1 MKKLLFAVAAMF
13 VATACISENIDV
25 SVPETNLVPVELCI
39 EDNATRLDVDGN
51 VVTWEVGDKCS
62 VQFTGFST
70 TQFVTFE
77 ITSAS
82 QILDNGKR
90 AKFTGMVP
98 EGSYLRAVAFY
109 PGVAT
114 DSDNLAMNEHAQ
126 QNVFMGAVNDYA
138 DGLVVAQGKP
148 LTLTMTFEH
157 LLHKIDYK
165 LTGDVNHSNI
175 AVEMVVTSNG
185 NPVDLIQ
192 FGGYDM
198 YSGTWSSK
206 ATTQSHF
213 TAIEDHN
220 FASEPIASAMV
231 FPFTAS
237 NAELLFNVYI
247 DGKKEYAITKKP
259 SASTF
264 KMSAGKSS
272 TINLALTEDNRV
284 EIEAD
289 SGSSGPSVST
299 DFAADYYL
307 TSFMSTSAYDGNP
320 GYIISLEGGANV
332 TIYFTADIVT
342 DGVLTEGDYKYCTS
356 AMSLGYGDYANDSFS
371 FRKNNSFFPS
381 IGLTDSTSLKSA
393 SAKVSKDASGNYYI
407 DLTLTDANS
416 RTAKVQYI
424 GPLNVDDG
432 GIIPGESGGA
442 GGSSGPVDIELT
454 SLTAKGSTNGCYS
467 FAGVDANGNKIDL
480 LVNPADATAN
490 TLSRGLVEYTSSNYA
505 ANEGLFHA
513 KNIVLNGSSRSD
525 VLSGMMHVTS
535 ASGNNVNLSVNL
547 NFSDGTSQRYTFG
560 GAIVTTVVDDSLTL
574 TASKSTITANGS
586 DYVSFTVMQSGA
598 DVTSQCVFYVNGSA
612 ILDDVFSTKNAGS
625 YTVYA
630 KKGGV
635 ESNHITITAEAV
647 QPIVLSA
654 SKTTLVANNSD
665 SVTFTVKQ
673 GTTNVSSYAQI
684 WVNGVRNNGTTFTAS
699 SAGTY
704 SVYATYDGV
713 TSNTITLTATAPDS
727 SNLVILFADGVTR
740 TTGWYDVNKKAKG
753 DNGDINMCW
762 AAAASNMIQWWQDRY
777 VAAGKTLPSGATT
790 GVGTTSYTNYG
801 PYELELMNM
810 FLTEWNNDKGCQTV
824 EAIPWYFQGVNY
836 GESASEGSQ
845 AYPLTAGGYWKGVW
859 SDIYPKLYHD
869 YNYMFYWYTDLY
881 TGSFLAYTGWDEAC
895 SSSGPK
901 YGTNTHLAFS
911 NRVIEFLE
919 RGVTELTISINS
931 TGGLSH
937 ATTLWGC
944 EYDQT
949 TGLVT
954 RIWITDSD
962 DLESEPKQQLL
973 NEYAVS
979 TIDGN
984 YRVKLTGNTKYGTV
998 YANELQPLSGYGSK

>member
-13 VATACISENIDV
+13 VATACISEDIDV

-62 VQFTGFST
+62 VQFTGLST

-98 EGSYLRAVAFY
+98 EGSYVRAVAFY

-114 DSDNLAMNEHAQ
+114 GSDNLAMNEHAQ
-126 QNVFMGAVNDYA
+126 QNVFMAAVNDYA
-138 DGLVVAQGKP
+138 DGLVVAQGKA

-185 NPVDLIQ
+185 NPVNLIQ

-198 YSGTWSSK
+198 YSGSWSSK

-213 TAIEDHN
+213 AAIEDHN
-220 FASEPIASAMV
+220 FASELIASAMV

-272 TINLALTEDNRV
+272 TINLALTEENRV
-284 EIEAD
+284 EVEAD

-299 DFAADYYL
+299 DFDADYYITTFKSGVSGVSGSYGIGFRAYINTGSYIDVHIPATYAT
-307 TSFMSTSAYDGNP
+307 TSSIETGEYKWTSSSWF
-320 GYIISLEGGANV
+320 GY
-332 TIYFTADIVT
+332 
-342 DGVLTEGDYKYCTS
+342 
-356 AMSLGYGDYANDSFS
+356 
-371 FRKNNSFFPS
+371 NSFVDFTVRNGA
-381 IGLTDSTSLKSA
+381 GLASMGLKNSTSLKSG
-393 SAKVSKDASGNYYI
+393 SMKVSIVDGNYYI
-407 DLTLTDANS
+407 DLTLTDTNS
-416 RTAKVQYI
+416 KTAKVQYI

-454 SLTAKGSTNGCYS
+454 SLTAKGSTNGCYE
-467 FAGVDANGNKIDL
+467 FAGVDAEGNKIDL

-490 TLSRGLVEYTSSNYA
+490 TLSRGLVEYTSSSYA

-525 VLSGMMHVTS
+525 VISGMMHVTS

-586 DYVSFTVMQSGA
+586 DYVSFTVMQSGV

-630 KKGGV
+630 KNGGV

-727 SNLVILFADGVTR
+727 SNFVTVFAEGVTK
-740 TTGWYDVNKKAKG
+740 TSGWYDVNKKSTTSSPGA
-753 DNGDINMCW
+753 DAMMCW
-762 AAAASNMIQWWQDRY
+762 AAASSNIAQWFQDRY
-777 VAAGKTLPSGATT
+777 VAAGNTLPAGCPN
-790 GVGTTSYTNYG
+790 GTSSSYG
-801 PYELELMNM
+801 YELQIMDVFRDN
-810 FLTEWNNDKGCQTV
+810 
-824 EAIPWYFQGVNY
+824 
-836 GESASEGSQ
+836 
-845 AYPLTAGGYWKGVW
+845 
-859 SDIYPKLYHD
+859 
-869 YNYMFYWYTDLY
+869 
-881 TGSFLAYTGWDEAC
+881 WD
-895 SSSGPK
+895 
-901 YGTNTHLAFS
+901 N
-911 NRVIEFLE
+911 LE
-919 RGVTELTISINS
+919 RGGWPDSGIIWYFEGRDIYSSMGTTNRAYPRSGTGGYFSSQWSTIFAGMHQNSLGGYATEINNYGNWDSNVADPVKSFSQFVIDAFEHGMSGMAVAISSNFSGGHAVTIWGYEVDNATGYVTKLYIADSDDGSTPVLREYTVSLNS
-931 TGGLSH
+931 TGSAKIKLS
-937 ATTLWGC
+937 G
-944 EYDQT
+944 Y
-949 TGLVT
+949 
-954 RIWITDSD
+954 TDYYPMA
-962 DLESEPKQQLL
+962 LYP
-973 NEYAVS
+973 
-979 TIDGN
+979 I
-984 YRVKLTGNTKYGTV
+984 
-998 YANELQPLSGYGSK
+998 SGYGSK

>member
-13 VATACISENIDV
+13 VATACISEDIDV

-62 VQFTGFST
+62 VQFTGLST

-98 EGSYLRAVAFY
+98 EGSYVRAVAFY

-114 DSDNLAMNEHAQ
+114 GSDNLAMNEHAQ
-126 QNVFMGAVNDYA
+126 QNVFMAAVNDYA
-138 DGLVVAQGKP
+138 DGLVVAQGKA

-185 NPVDLIQ
+185 NPVNLIQ

-198 YSGTWSSK
+198 YSGSWSSK

-213 TAIEDHN
+213 AAIEDHN

-272 TINLALTEDNRV
+272 TINLALTEDNKV
-284 EIEAD
+284 KEESS
-289 SGSSGPSVST
+289 SGSSSPSVST
-299 DFAADYYL
+299 DFDADYYITTFKSGVSGVSGSYGIGFRAYINTGSYIDVHIPATYAT
-307 TSFMSTSAYDGNP
+307 TSSIETGEYKWTSSSWF
-320 GYIISLEGGANV
+320 GY
-332 TIYFTADIVT
+332 
-342 DGVLTEGDYKYCTS
+342 
-356 AMSLGYGDYANDSFS
+356 
-371 FRKNNSFFPS
+371 NSFVDFTVRNGA
-381 IGLTDSTSLKSA
+381 GLASMGLKNSTSLKSG
-393 SAKVSKDASGNYYI
+393 SMKVSIVDGNYYI
-407 DLTLTDANS
+407 DLTLTDTNS
-416 RTAKVQYI
+416 KTAKVQYI

-454 SLTAKGSTNGCYS
+454 SLTAKGSTNGCYE
-467 FAGVDANGNKIDL
+467 FAGVDAEGNKIDL

-490 TLSRGLVEYTSSNYA
+490 TLSRGLVEYTSSSYA

-525 VLSGMMHVTS
+525 VISGMMHVTS

-586 DYVSFTVMQSGA
+586 DYVSFTVMQSGV

-727 SNLVILFADGVTR
+727 SNFVTVFAEGVTK
-740 TTGWYDVNKKAKG
+740 TSGWYDVNKKSTTSSPGA
-753 DNGDINMCW
+753 DAMMCW
-762 AAAASNMIQWWQDRY
+762 AAASSNIAQWFQDRY
-777 VAAGKTLPSGATT
+777 VAAGNTLPAGCPN
-790 GVGTTSYTNYG
+790 GTSSSYG
-801 PYELELMNM
+801 YELQIMDVFRDN
-810 FLTEWNNDKGCQTV
+810 
-824 EAIPWYFQGVNY
+824 
-836 GESASEGSQ
+836 
-845 AYPLTAGGYWKGVW
+845 
-859 SDIYPKLYHD
+859 
-869 YNYMFYWYTDLY
+869 
-881 TGSFLAYTGWDEAC
+881 WD
-895 SSSGPK
+895 
-901 YGTNTHLAFS
+901 N
-911 NRVIEFLE
+911 LE
-919 RGVTELTISINS
+919 RGGWPDSGIIWYFEGRDIYSSMGTTNRAYPRSGTGGYFSSQWSTIFAGMHQNSLGGYATEINNYGNWDSNVADPVKSFSQFVIDAFEHGMSGMAVAISSNFSGGHAVTIWGYEVDNATGYVTKLYIADSDDGSTPVLREYTVSLNS
-931 TGGLSH
+931 TGSAKIKLS
-937 ATTLWGC
+937 G
-944 EYDQT
+944 Y
-949 TGLVT
+949 
-954 RIWITDSD
+954 TDYYPMA
-962 DLESEPKQQLL
+962 LYP
-973 NEYAVS
+973 
-979 TIDGN
+979 I
-984 YRVKLTGNTKYGTV
+984 
-998 YANELQPLSGYGSK
+998 SGYGSK

>member
-13 VATACISENIDV
+13 VATACISEDIDV

-98 EGSYLRAVAFY
+98 EGSYVRAVAFY
-109 PGVAT
+109 PGVAMG
-114 DSDNLAMNEHAQ
+114 SDNLAMNEHAQ

-185 NPVDLIQ
+185 NPVNLIQ

-198 YSGTWSSK
+198 YSGSWSSK

-213 TAIEDHN
+213 AAIEDHN

-259 SASTF
+259 AASTF

-272 TINLALTEDNRV
+272 TINLALTEDNKV
-284 EIEAD
+284 KEESS
-289 SGSSGPSVST
+289 SGSSSPTIDS
-299 DFAADYYL
+299 DFNPDYYITTL
-307 TSFMSTSAYDGNP
+307 KYDSSYTGSYPLAFKATCEDGYGFLLHVPSANATATS
-320 GYIISLEGGANV
+320 INV
-332 TIYFTADIVT
+332 
-342 DGVLTEGDYKYCTS
+342 GDYTNRGSMWFGGTYFYVRQAT
-356 AMSLGYGDYANDSFS
+356 
-371 FRKNNSFFPS
+371 FPG
-381 IGLTDSTSLKSA
+381 IGTNIAISQGSM
-393 SAKVSKDASGNYYI
+393 KVRIVEGLYVI
-407 DLTLTDANS
+407 DVTMVRNGTTVKA
-416 RTAKVQYI
+416 QFI
-424 GPLNVDDG
+424 GELNVENG
-432 GIIPGESGGA
+432 GYVPGESGST

-454 SLTAKGSTNGCYS
+454 SLTAKGMTGGCYE
-467 FAGVDANGNKIDL
+467 FASVDAEGNKIDL

-490 TLSRGLVEYTSSNYA
+490 TLSRGLVEYTSSSYA

-635 ESNHITITAEAV
+635 ESNQITITAEAV

-727 SNLVILFADGVTR
+727 SNLVTVFAEGVTK
-740 TTGWYDVNKKAKG
+740 TSGWYDVNKKSTTSNPGA
-753 DNGDINMCW
+753 DAMMCW
-762 AAAASNMIQWWQDRY
+762 AAASSNIAQWFQDRY
-777 VAAGKTLPSGATT
+777 VAAGNTLPAGCPNGTSSSYGYELQIMDVFRDNWDNLARGGWPDSGIVWYFE
-790 GVGTTSYTNYG
+790 GRDIYSSMGTTSRAYPRSGTGGYFSSRWSTIFAGMHQNSLGGYATEINNYG
-801 PYELELMNM
+801 NWSSSVADPVKSFSQFVIDAFEHGMSGMSVAMSVNFGGAHAVTIWGYEVDNA
-810 FLTEWNNDKGCQTV
+810 T
-824 EAIPWYFQGVNY
+824 
-836 GESASEGSQ
+836 
-845 AYPLTAGGYWKGVW
+845 GYVT
-859 SDIYPKLYHD
+859 KLYIAD
-869 YNYMFYWYTDLY
+869 SDDGSTPVLQTYNVSL
-881 TGSFLAYTGWDEAC
+881 
-895 SSSGPK
+895 
-901 YGTNTHLAFS
+901 
-911 NRVIEFLE
+911 
-919 RGVTELTISINS
+919 NS
-931 TGGLSH
+931 TGTAKIKLS
-937 ATTLWGC
+937 G
-944 EYDQT
+944 Y
-949 TGLVT
+949 
-954 RIWITDSD
+954 TDYYPMA
-962 DLESEPKQQLL
+962 LYP
-973 NEYAVS
+973 
-979 TIDGN
+979 I
-984 YRVKLTGNTKYGTV
+984 
-998 YANELQPLSGYGSK
+998 SGYGSK

>member
-13 VATACISENIDV
+13 VATACISEDIDV

-62 VQFTGFST
+62 VQFTGLST

-98 EGSYLRAVAFY
+98 EGSYVRAVAFY

-114 DSDNLAMNEHAQ
+114 GSDNLAMNEHAQ
-126 QNVFMGAVNDYA
+126 QNVFMAAANDYA

-185 NPVDLIQ
+185 NPVNLIQ

-198 YSGTWSSK
+198 YSGSWSSK

-272 TINLALTEDNRV
+272 TINLALTEENRV
-284 EIEAD
+284 EAEAD

-299 DFAADYYL
+299 DFDADYYL
-307 TSFMSTSAYDGNP
+307 TSFMSTSAYYGNP
-320 GYIISLEGGANV
+320 GYTISLEGGANV

-342 DGVLTEGDYKYCTS
+342 DGVLNEGNYKYCTS

-371 FRKNNSFFPS
+371 FRQNNSFFSS
-381 IGLTDSTSLKSA
+381 IGLKNSTSLKSA

-416 RTAKVQYI
+416 KTAKVQYI

-432 GIIPGESGGA
+432 GIIPGGSGST

-454 SLTAKGSTNGCYS
+454 SLTAKGSTNGCYE
-467 FAGVDANGNKIDL
+467 FAGVDAEGNKIDL

-490 TLSRGLVEYTSSNYA
+490 TLSRGLVEYTSSSYA

-513 KNIVLNGSSRSD
+513 TNIVLNGSSRSD
-525 VLSGMMHVTS
+525 VISGMMHVTS

-547 NFSDGTSQRYTFG
+547 NFSDDTSQRYTFG

-586 DYVSFTVMQSGA
+586 DYVSFTVMQSGV

-727 SNLVILFADGVTR
+727 SNLVTVFAEGVTK
-740 TTGWYDVNKKAKG
+740 TSGWYDVNKKSTTSSPGA
-753 DNGDINMCW
+753 DAMMCW
-762 AAAASNMIQWWQDRY
+762 AAASSNIAQWFQDRY
-777 VAAGKTLPSGATT
+777 VAAGNTLPAGCPN
-790 GVGTTSYTNYG
+790 GTSSSYG
-801 PYELELMNM
+801 YELQIMDVFRDN
-810 FLTEWNNDKGCQTV
+810 
-824 EAIPWYFQGVNY
+824 
-836 GESASEGSQ
+836 
-845 AYPLTAGGYWKGVW
+845 
-859 SDIYPKLYHD
+859 
-869 YNYMFYWYTDLY
+869 
-881 TGSFLAYTGWDEAC
+881 WD
-895 SSSGPK
+895 
-901 YGTNTHLAFS
+901 N
-911 NRVIEFLE
+911 LE
-919 RGVTELTISINS
+919 RGGWPDSGIIWYFEGRDIYSSMGTTNRAYPRSG
-931 TGGLSH
+931 TGGYFSSQWSTIFAGMHQNSLGGYATEINNYGNWDGNVADPVKSFSQFVIDAFEHGMSGMAVAISSNFSGGH
-937 ATTLWGC
+937 AVTIWGY
-944 EYDQT
+944 EVDNA
-949 TGLVT
+949 TGYVT
-954 RIWITDSD
+954 KLYIADSD
-962 DLESEPKQQLL
+962 DGSTPVLQTYNVSL
-973 NEYAVS
+973 NSSGTAK
-979 TIDGN
+979 I
-984 YRVKLTGNTKYGTV
+984 KLSGYTDY
-998 YANELQPLSGYGSK
+998 YPMSLYPISGYGSK

>member
-13 VATACISENIDV
+13 VATACISEDIDV

-98 EGSYLRAVAFY
+98 EGSYVRAVAFY

-114 DSDNLAMNEHAQ
+114 GSDNLAMNEHAQ

-198 YSGTWSSK
+198 NSGSWSPK

-213 TAIEDHN
+213 AAIEDHN

-259 SASTF
+259 TASTF

-272 TINLALTEDNRV
+272 TINLVLTEDNKV
-284 EIEAD
+284 KEESS
-289 SGSSGPSVST
+289 SGSSSPTIDS
-299 DFAADYYL
+299 DFNPDYYITTL
-307 TSFMSTSAYDGNP
+307 KYDSSYTGSYPLAFKATCEDGYGFLLHVPSANATTTS
-320 GYIISLEGGANV
+320 INV
-332 TIYFTADIVT
+332 
-342 DGVLTEGDYKYCTS
+342 GDYTNRGSMWFGGTYFYVRQAT
-356 AMSLGYGDYANDSFS
+356 
-371 FRKNNSFFPS
+371 FPG
-381 IGLTDSTSLKSA
+381 IGTNIAISQGSM
-393 SAKVSKDASGNYYI
+393 KVRIVEGLYVI
-407 DLTLTDANS
+407 DVTMVRNGTTVKA
-416 RTAKVQYI
+416 QFI
-424 GPLNVDDG
+424 GELNVENG
-432 GIIPGESGGA
+432 GIIPGESGST

-454 SLTAKGSTNGCYS
+454 SLTAKGSTNGCYE
-467 FAGVDANGNKIDL
+467 FAGVDAEGNKIDL

-490 TLSRGLVEYTSSNYA
+490 TLSRGLVEYTSSSYA

-586 DYVSFTVMQSGA
+586 DYVSFTVMQSGV

-727 SNLVILFADGVTR
+727 SNLVTVFAEGVTK
-740 TTGWYDVNKKAKG
+740 TSGWYDVNKKSTTSNPGA
-753 DNGDINMCW
+753 DAMMCW
-762 AAAASNMIQWWQDRY
+762 AAASSNIAQWFQDRY
-777 VAAGKTLPSGATT
+777 VAAGNTLPAGCPNGTSSSYGYELQIMDVFRDNWDNLARGGWPDSGIIWYFE
-790 GVGTTSYTNYG
+790 GRDIYSSMGTTSRAYPRSGTGGYFSSRWSTIFAGMHQNSLGGYATEINNYG
-801 PYELELMNM
+801 NWSSSVADPVKSFSQFVIDAFEHGISGMSVAMSVNFGGAHAVTIWGYELN
-810 FLTEWNNDKGCQTV
+810 
-824 EAIPWYFQGVNY
+824 
-836 GESASEGSQ
+836 Q
-845 AYPLTAGGYWKGVW
+845 ATGY
-859 SDIYPKLYHD
+859 ITKLYI
-869 YNYMFYWYTDLY
+869 
-881 TGSFLAYTGWDEAC
+881 A
-895 SSSGPK
+895 
-901 YGTNTHLAFS
+901 
-911 NRVIEFLE
+911 
-919 RGVTELTISINS
+919 
-931 TGGLSH
+931 
-937 ATTLWGC
+937 
-944 EYDQT
+944 
-949 TGLVT
+949 
-954 RIWITDSD
+954 DSD
-962 DLESEPKQQLL
+962 DGSTPVLQTYTVSL
-973 NEYAVS
+973 NSGTGSAK
-979 TIDGN
+979 I
-984 YRVKLTGNTKYGTV
+984 KLSGYTDY
-998 YANELQPLSGYGSK
+998 YPMALYPISGYGSK

>member
-13 VATACISENIDV
+13 VATACISEDIDV

-98 EGSYLRAVAFY
+98 EGSYVRAVAFY

-114 DSDNLAMNEHAQ
+114 GSDNLAMNEHAQ

-198 YSGTWSSK
+198 YSGSWSSK

-213 TAIEDHN
+213 AAIEDHN

-272 TINLALTEDNRV
+272 TINLALTEDNKV
-284 EIEAD
+284 KEESS
-289 SGSSGPSVST
+289 SGSSVPTIDS
-299 DFAADYYL
+299 DFNPDYYITTL
-307 TSFMSTSAYDGNP
+307 KYDSSYTGSYPLAFKATCEDGYGFLLHVPSANATTTS
-320 GYIISLEGGANV
+320 INV
-332 TIYFTADIVT
+332 
-342 DGVLTEGDYKYCTS
+342 GDYTNRGSMWFGGTYFYVRQATFPGIGTNIAISQGSMKVRIVEGLYVIDVT
-356 AMSLGYGDYANDSFS
+356 MI
-371 FRKNNSFFPS
+371 RNSTTVKAQF
-381 IGLTDSTSLKSA
+381 IGE
-393 SAKVSKDASGNYYI
+393 
-407 DLTLTDANS
+407 
-416 RTAKVQYI
+416 
-424 GPLNVDDG
+424 LNVENG
-432 GIIPGESGGA
+432 GYVPGGSGGS
-442 GGSSGPVDIELT
+442 GSGSGSSDIELT

-467 FAGVDANGNKIDL
+467 FAGVDANGNKIEL

-490 TLSRGLVEYTSSNYA
+490 TLSRGLVEYTSSSYA

-586 DYVSFTVMQSGA
+586 DYVSFTVMQSGV

-727 SNLVILFADGVTR
+727 SNLVTVFAEGVTK
-740 TTGWYDVNKKAKG
+740 TSGWYDVNKKSTTSNPGA
-753 DNGDINMCW
+753 DAMMCW
-762 AAAASNMIQWWQDRY
+762 AAASSNIAQWFQDRY
-777 VAAGKTLPSGATT
+777 VAAGNTLPAGCPNGTSSSYGYELQIMDVFRDNWDNLAR
-790 GVGTTSYTNYG
+790 GGWPDGGIVWYFEGRDIYSSMGTTSRAYPRSGTGGYFSSRWSTIFAGMHQNSLGGYATEINNYG
-801 PYELELMNM
+801 NWSSSVADPVKSFSQFVIDAFEHGISGMSVAMSVNFGGAHAVTIWGYELN
-810 FLTEWNNDKGCQTV
+810 
-824 EAIPWYFQGVNY
+824 
-836 GESASEGSQ
+836 Q
-845 AYPLTAGGYWKGVW
+845 ATGY
-859 SDIYPKLYHD
+859 ITKLYI
-869 YNYMFYWYTDLY
+869 
-881 TGSFLAYTGWDEAC
+881 A
-895 SSSGPK
+895 
-901 YGTNTHLAFS
+901 
-911 NRVIEFLE
+911 
-919 RGVTELTISINS
+919 
-931 TGGLSH
+931 
-937 ATTLWGC
+937 
-944 EYDQT
+944 
-949 TGLVT
+949 
-954 RIWITDSD
+954 DSD
-962 DLESEPKQQLL
+962 DGSTPVLREYTVSL
-973 NEYAVS
+973 NSGTGSAK
-979 TIDGN
+979 I
-984 YRVKLTGNTKYGTV
+984 KLSGYTDY
-998 YANELQPLSGYGSK
+998 YPMALYPISGYGSK

>member
-13 VATACISENIDV
+13 VATACISEDIDV

-62 VQFTGFST
+62 VQFTGLST

-98 EGSYLRAVAFY
+98 EGSYVRAVAFY

-114 DSDNLAMNEHAQ
+114 GSDNLAMNEHAQ
-126 QNVFMGAVNDYA
+126 QNVFMAAVNDYA
-138 DGLVVAQGKP
+138 DGLVVAQGKA

-185 NPVDLIQ
+185 NPVNLIQ

-198 YSGTWSSK
+198 YSGSWSSK

-213 TAIEDHN
+213 AAIEDHN
-220 FASEPIASAMV
+220 FASELIASAMV

-272 TINLALTEDNRV
+272 TINLALTEENRV
-284 EIEAD
+284 EVEAD

-299 DFAADYYL
+299 DFDADYYITTFKSGVSGVSGSYGIGFRAYINTGSYIDVHIPATYAT
-307 TSFMSTSAYDGNP
+307 TSSIETGEYKWTSSSWF
-320 GYIISLEGGANV
+320 GY
-332 TIYFTADIVT
+332 
-342 DGVLTEGDYKYCTS
+342 
-356 AMSLGYGDYANDSFS
+356 
-371 FRKNNSFFPS
+371 NSFVDFTVRNGA
-381 IGLTDSTSLKSA
+381 GLASMGLKNSTSLKSG
-393 SAKVSKDASGNYYI
+393 SMKVSIVDGNYYI
-407 DLTLTDANS
+407 DLTLTDTNS
-416 RTAKVQYI
+416 KTAKVQYI

-454 SLTAKGSTNGCYS
+454 SLTAKGSTNGCYE
-467 FAGVDANGNKIDL
+467 FAGVDAEGNKIDL

-490 TLSRGLVEYTSSNYA
+490 TLSRGLVEYTSSSYA

-525 VLSGMMHVTS
+525 VISGMMHVTS

-586 DYVSFTVMQSGA
+586 DYVSFTVMQSGV

-727 SNLVILFADGVTR
+727 SNFVTVFAEGVTK
-740 TTGWYDVNKKAKG
+740 TSGWYDVNKKSTTSSPGA
-753 DNGDINMCW
+753 DAMMCW
-762 AAAASNMIQWWQDRY
+762 AAASSNIAQWFQDRY
-777 VAAGKTLPSGATT
+777 VAAGNTLPAGCPN
-790 GVGTTSYTNYG
+790 GTSSSYG
-801 PYELELMNM
+801 YELQIMDVFRDN
-810 FLTEWNNDKGCQTV
+810 
-824 EAIPWYFQGVNY
+824 
-836 GESASEGSQ
+836 
-845 AYPLTAGGYWKGVW
+845 
-859 SDIYPKLYHD
+859 
-869 YNYMFYWYTDLY
+869 
-881 TGSFLAYTGWDEAC
+881 WD
-895 SSSGPK
+895 
-901 YGTNTHLAFS
+901 N
-911 NRVIEFLE
+911 LE
-919 RGVTELTISINS
+919 RGGWPDSGIIWYFEGRDIYSSMGTTNRAYPRSGTGGYFSSQWSTIFAGMHQNSLGGYATEINNYGNWDSNVADPVKSFSQFVIDAFEHGMSGMAVAISSNFSGGHAVTIWGYEVDNATGYVTKLYIADSDDGSTPVLREYTVSLNS
-931 TGGLSH
+931 TGSAKIKLS
-937 ATTLWGC
+937 G
-944 EYDQT
+944 Y
-949 TGLVT
+949 
-954 RIWITDSD
+954 TDYYPMA
-962 DLESEPKQQLL
+962 LYP
-973 NEYAVS
+973 
-979 TIDGN
+979 I
-984 YRVKLTGNTKYGTV
+984 
-998 YANELQPLSGYGSK
+998 SGYGSK

>member
-13 VATACISENIDV
+13 VATACISEDIDV

-98 EGSYLRAVAFY
+98 EGSYVRAVAFY

-114 DSDNLAMNEHAQ
+114 GSDNLAMNEHAQ

-185 NPVDLIQ
+185 NPVNLIQ

-198 YSGTWSSK
+198 YSGSWSSK

-259 SASTF
+259 TASTF

-272 TINLALTEDNRV
+272 TISLDLTEDNKV
-284 EIEAD
+284 KEESS
-289 SGSSGPSVST
+289 SGSSSPTIDS
-299 DFAADYYL
+299 DFNPDYYITTL
-307 TSFMSTSAYDGNP
+307 KYDSSYTGSYPLAFKATCEDGYGFLLHVPSANATTTS
-320 GYIISLEGGANV
+320 INV
-332 TIYFTADIVT
+332 
-342 DGVLTEGDYKYCTS
+342 GDYTNRGSMWFGGTYFYVRQAT
-356 AMSLGYGDYANDSFS
+356 
-371 FRKNNSFFPS
+371 FPG
-381 IGLTDSTSLKSA
+381 IGTNIAISQGSM
-393 SAKVSKDASGNYYI
+393 KVRIVEGLYVI
-407 DLTLTDANS
+407 DVTMVRNGTTVKA
-416 RTAKVQYI
+416 QFI
-424 GPLNVDDG
+424 GELNVENG

-442 GGSSGPVDIELT
+442 GGSSGSSDIELN
-454 SLTAKGSTNGCYS
+454 SLTAQGVAANGCYS

-490 TLSRGLVEYTSSNYA
+490 TLSRGLVEYTSSSYA

-535 ASGNNVNLSVNL
+535 ASGNNVNLSINL

-727 SNLVILFADGVTR
+727 SNLVTVFAEGVTK
-740 TTGWYDVNKKAKG
+740 TSGWYDVNKKSTTSNPGA
-753 DNGDINMCW
+753 DAMMCW
-762 AAAASNMIQWWQDRY
+762 AAASSNIAQWFQDRY
-777 VAAGKTLPSGATT
+777 VAAGNTLPAGCPNGTSSSYGYELQIMDVFRDNWDNLARGGWPDSGIVWYFE
-790 GVGTTSYTNYG
+790 GRDIYSSMGTTSRAYPRSGTGGYFSSRWSTIFAGMHQNSLGGYATEINNYG
-801 PYELELMNM
+801 NWSSSVADPVKSFSQFVIDAFEHGISGMSVAMSVNFGGAHAVTIWGYELN
-810 FLTEWNNDKGCQTV
+810 
-824 EAIPWYFQGVNY
+824 
-836 GESASEGSQ
+836 Q
-845 AYPLTAGGYWKGVW
+845 ATGY
-859 SDIYPKLYHD
+859 ITKLYI
-869 YNYMFYWYTDLY
+869 
-881 TGSFLAYTGWDEAC
+881 A
-895 SSSGPK
+895 
-901 YGTNTHLAFS
+901 
-911 NRVIEFLE
+911 
-919 RGVTELTISINS
+919 
-931 TGGLSH
+931 
-937 ATTLWGC
+937 
-944 EYDQT
+944 
-949 TGLVT
+949 
-954 RIWITDSD
+954 DSD
-962 DLESEPKQQLL
+962 DGSTPVLREYTVSL
-973 NEYAVS
+973 NSGTGSAK
-979 TIDGN
+979 I
-984 YRVKLTGNTKYGTV
+984 KLSGYTDY
-998 YANELQPLSGYGSK
+998 YPMALYPISGYGSK

>member
-1 MKKLLFAVAAMF
+1 MF
-13 VATACISENIDV
+13 VATACISEDIDV

-62 VQFTGFST
+62 VQFRGFST

-98 EGSYLRAVAFY
+98 EGSYVRAVAFY

-114 DSDNLAMNEHAQ
+114 GSDNLAMNEHAQ
-126 QNVFMGAVNDYA
+126 QNVFMGAVIDYA

-192 FGGYDM
+192 FGGYNM
-198 YSGTWSSK
+198 YSGSWSPK

-213 TAIEDHN
+213 AAIEDHN

-259 SASTF
+259 AASTF

-272 TINLALTEDNRV
+272 TINLALTEDNKV
-284 EIEAD
+284 KEESS
-289 SGSSGPSVST
+289 SGSSVPTIDS
-299 DFAADYYL
+299 DFNPDYYITTL
-307 TSFMSTSAYDGNP
+307 KYDSSYTGSYPLAFKATCEDGYGFLLHVPSANATTTS
-320 GYIISLEGGANV
+320 INV
-332 TIYFTADIVT
+332 
-342 DGVLTEGDYKYCTS
+342 GDYTNRGSMWFGGTYFYVRQATFPGIGTNIAISQGSMKVRIVEGLYVIDVT
-356 AMSLGYGDYANDSFS
+356 MV
-371 FRKNNSFFPS
+371 RNSTTVKAQF
-381 IGLTDSTSLKSA
+381 IGE
-393 SAKVSKDASGNYYI
+393 
-407 DLTLTDANS
+407 
-416 RTAKVQYI
+416 
-424 GPLNVDDG
+424 LNVENG
-432 GIIPGESGGA
+432 GYVPGGSGGS
-442 GGSSGPVDIELT
+442 GSGSGSSDIELT

-467 FAGVDANGNKIDL
+467 FAGVDAEGNKIDL

-490 TLSRGLVEYTSSNYA
+490 TLSRGLVEYTSSSYA

-535 ASGNNVNLSVNL
+535 ASGNNVNLSINL

-727 SNLVILFADGVTR
+727 SNLVTVFAEGVTK
-740 TTGWYDVNKKAKG
+740 TSGWYDVNKKSTTSNPGA
-753 DNGDINMCW
+753 DAMMCW
-762 AAAASNMIQWWQDRY
+762 AAASSNIAQWFQDRY
-777 VAAGKTLPSGATT
+777 VAADNTLPAGCPN
-790 GVGTTSYTNYG
+790 GTSSSYG
-801 PYELELMNM
+801 YELQIMDVFRDNWDNLARGG
-810 FLTEWNNDKGCQTV
+810 WPHSGIV
-824 EAIPWYFQGVNY
+824 WYF
-836 GESASEGSQ
+836 EGRDINETMDNNNR
-845 AYPLTAGGYWKGVW
+845 AYPLSGTGGYFSSRW
-859 SDIYPKLYHD
+859 STIFAGMHQNSSGGYATEINNYGNWSGDVADPVKSFSQFVIDAFEHGMSGMAVAMSVNFGGAHAVTIWGYELNQATGYITKLYI
-869 YNYMFYWYTDLY
+869 
-881 TGSFLAYTGWDEAC
+881 A
-895 SSSGPK
+895 
-901 YGTNTHLAFS
+901 
-911 NRVIEFLE
+911 
-919 RGVTELTISINS
+919 
-931 TGGLSH
+931 
-937 ATTLWGC
+937 
-944 EYDQT
+944 
-949 TGLVT
+949 
-954 RIWITDSD
+954 DSD
-962 DLESEPKQQLL
+962 DGSTPVLREYTVSL
-973 NEYAVS
+973 NSGTGSAK
-979 TIDGN
+979 I
-984 YRVKLTGNTKYGTV
+984 KLSGYTDY
-998 YANELQPLSGYGSK
+998 YPMALYPISGYGSK

>member
-13 VATACISENIDV
+13 VATACISEDIDV

-62 VQFTGFST
+62 VQFTGLST

-98 EGSYLRAVAFY
+98 EGSYVRAVAFY

-114 DSDNLAMNEHAQ
+114 GSDNLAMNEHAQ
-126 QNVFMGAVNDYA
+126 QNVFMAAVNDYA
-138 DGLVVAQGKP
+138 DGLVVAQGKA

-185 NPVDLIQ
+185 NPVNLIQ

-198 YSGTWSSK
+198 YSGSWSSK

-213 TAIEDHN
+213 AAIEDHN
-220 FASEPIASAMV
+220 FASELIASAMV

-259 SASTF
+259 AASTF

-272 TINLALTEDNRV
+272 TINLALTEDNKV
-284 EIEAD
+284 KEESS
-289 SGSSGPSVST
+289 SGSSSPSVST
-299 DFAADYYL
+299 DFDADYYITTFKSGVSGVSGSYGIGFRAYINTGSYIDVHIPATYAT
-307 TSFMSTSAYDGNP
+307 TSSIETGEYKWTSSSWF
-320 GYIISLEGGANV
+320 GY
-332 TIYFTADIVT
+332 
-342 DGVLTEGDYKYCTS
+342 
-356 AMSLGYGDYANDSFS
+356 
-371 FRKNNSFFPS
+371 NSFVDFTVRNGA
-381 IGLTDSTSLKSA
+381 GLASMGLKNSTSLKSG
-393 SAKVSKDASGNYYI
+393 SMKVSIVDGNYYI
-407 DLTLTDANS
+407 DLTLTDTNS
-416 RTAKVQYI
+416 KTAKVQYI

-454 SLTAKGSTNGCYS
+454 SLTAKGSTNGCYE
-467 FAGVDANGNKIDL
+467 FAGVDAEGNKIDL

-490 TLSRGLVEYTSSNYA
+490 TLSRGLVEYTSSSYA

-525 VLSGMMHVTS
+525 VISGMMHVTS

-586 DYVSFTVMQSGA
+586 DYVSFTVMQSGV

-727 SNLVILFADGVTR
+727 SNFVTVFAEGVTK
-740 TTGWYDVNKKAKG
+740 TSGWYDVNKKSTTSSPGA
-753 DNGDINMCW
+753 DAMMCW
-762 AAAASNMIQWWQDRY
+762 AAASSNIAQWFQDRY
-777 VAAGKTLPSGATT
+777 VAAGNTLPAGCPN
-790 GVGTTSYTNYG
+790 GTSSSYG
-801 PYELELMNM
+801 YELQIMDVFRDN
-810 FLTEWNNDKGCQTV
+810 
-824 EAIPWYFQGVNY
+824 
-836 GESASEGSQ
+836 
-845 AYPLTAGGYWKGVW
+845 
-859 SDIYPKLYHD
+859 
-869 YNYMFYWYTDLY
+869 
-881 TGSFLAYTGWDEAC
+881 WD
-895 SSSGPK
+895 
-901 YGTNTHLAFS
+901 N
-911 NRVIEFLE
+911 LE
-919 RGVTELTISINS
+919 RGGWPDSGIIWYFEGRDIYSSMGTTNRAYPRSGTGGYFSSQWSTIFAGMHQNSLGGYATEINNYGNWDSNVADPVKSFSQFVIDAFEHGMSGMAVAISSNFSGGHAVTIWGYEVDNATGYVTKLYIADSDDGSTPVLREYTVSLNS
-931 TGGLSH
+931 TGSAKIKLS
-937 ATTLWGC
+937 G
-944 EYDQT
+944 Y
-949 TGLVT
+949 
-954 RIWITDSD
+954 TDYYPMA
-962 DLESEPKQQLL
+962 LYP
-973 NEYAVS
+973 
-979 TIDGN
+979 I
-984 YRVKLTGNTKYGTV
+984 
-998 YANELQPLSGYGSK
+998 SGYGSK

>member
-13 VATACISENIDV
+13 VATACISEDIDV

-82 QILDNGKR
+82 QILDNGKL

-98 EGSYLRAVAFY
+98 EGSYVRAVAFY

-114 DSDNLAMNEHAQ
+114 GSDNLAMNEHAQ

-198 YSGTWSSK
+198 YSGSWSSK

-213 TAIEDHN
+213 AAIEDHN

-272 TINLALTEDNRV
+272 TINLALTEDNKV
-284 EIEAD
+284 KEESS
-289 SGSSGPSVST
+289 SGSSSPTIDS
-299 DFAADYYL
+299 DFNPDYYITTL
-307 TSFMSTSAYDGNP
+307 KYDSSYTGSYPLAFKATCEDGYGFLLHVPSANATTTS
-320 GYIISLEGGANV
+320 INV
-332 TIYFTADIVT
+332 
-342 DGVLTEGDYKYCTS
+342 GDYTNRGSMWFGGTYFYVRQAT
-356 AMSLGYGDYANDSFS
+356 
-371 FRKNNSFFPS
+371 FPG
-381 IGLTDSTSLKSA
+381 IGTNIAISQGSM
-393 SAKVSKDASGNYYI
+393 KVRIVEGLYVI
-407 DLTLTDANS
+407 DVTMVRNGTTVKA
-416 RTAKVQYI
+416 QFI
-424 GPLNVDDG
+424 GELNVENG

-454 SLTAKGSTNGCYS
+454 SLTAKGMTNGCYE
-467 FAGVDANGNKIDL
+467 FAGVDAEGNKIDL

-490 TLSRGLVEYTSSNYA
+490 TLSRGLVEYTSSSYA

-535 ASGNNVNLSVNL
+535 ASGNNVNLSINL

-586 DYVSFTVMQSGA
+586 DYVSFTVMQSGV

-630 KKGGV
+630 KKDGV

-699 SAGTY
+699 EAGTY

-727 SNLVILFADGVTR
+727 SNLVTVFAEGVTK
-740 TTGWYDVNKKAKG
+740 TSGWYDVNKKSTTSNPGA
-753 DNGDINMCW
+753 DAMMCW
-762 AAAASNMIQWWQDRY
+762 AAASSNIAQWFQDRY
-777 VAAGKTLPSGATT
+777 VAAGNTLPAGCPNGTSSSYGYELQIMDVFRDNWDNLARGGWPNSGIVWYFEGDDINTSM
-790 GVGTTSYTNYG
+790 GTTSR
-801 PYELELMNM
+801 
-810 FLTEWNNDKGCQTV
+810 
-824 EAIPWYFQGVNY
+824 
-836 GESASEGSQ
+836 
-845 AYPLTAGGYWKGVW
+845 AYPLSGTGGYFSSQW
-859 SDIYPKLYHD
+859 STIFAGMHQNSSGGYATEINNYGNWSSSVADPVKSFSQFVIDAFEHGISGMSVAMSVNFGGAHAVTIWGYELNQATGYITKLYI
-869 YNYMFYWYTDLY
+869 
-881 TGSFLAYTGWDEAC
+881 A
-895 SSSGPK
+895 
-901 YGTNTHLAFS
+901 
-911 NRVIEFLE
+911 
-919 RGVTELTISINS
+919 
-931 TGGLSH
+931 
-937 ATTLWGC
+937 
-944 EYDQT
+944 
-949 TGLVT
+949 
-954 RIWITDSD
+954 DSD
-962 DLESEPKQQLL
+962 DGSTPVLREYTVSL
-973 NEYAVS
+973 NSGTGSAK
-979 TIDGN
+979 I
-984 YRVKLTGNTKYGTV
+984 KLSGYTDY
-998 YANELQPLSGYGSK
+998 YPMALYPISGYGSK

>member
-1 MKKLLFAVAAMF
+1 MF
-13 VATACISENIDV
+13 VATACILENIDV

-62 VQFTGFST
+62 VQFFTGFST

-98 EGSYLRAVAFY
+98 EGSYVRAVAFY

-114 DSDNLAMNEHAQ
+114 GSDNLAMNEHAQ

-138 DGLVVAQGKP
+138 DGLVVAQGKA

-198 YSGTWSSK
+198 YSGSWSSK

-259 SASTF
+259 TASTF

-272 TINLALTEDNRV
+272 TINLALTEENRV
-284 EIEAD
+284 EVEAD

-299 DFAADYYL
+299 DFDADYYL
-307 TSFMSTSAYDGNP
+307 TSFMSTSAYSGNP
-320 GYIISLEGGANV
+320 GYTISLEGGANV

-342 DGVLTEGDYKYCTS
+342 DGVLNEGDYKYCTS

-371 FRKNNSFFPS
+371 FRKNNSFFSS
-381 IGLTDSTSLKSA
+381 IGLKNSTSLKSA

-416 RTAKVQYI
+416 KTAKVQYI

-442 GGSSGPVDIELT
+442 GGSSGTVDIELT
-454 SLTAKGSTNGCYS
+454 SLTAKGSTNGCYE
-467 FAGVDANGNKIDL
+467 FAGVDAEGNKIDL

-490 TLSRGLVEYTSSNYA
+490 TLSRGLVEYTSSSYA

-525 VLSGMMHVTS
+525 VISGMMHVTS

-598 DVTSQCVFYVNGSA
+598 DVTSQCVLYVNGSA
-612 ILDDVFSTKNAGS
+612 ILDDVFSTNNAGS

-727 SNLVILFADGVTR
+727 SNLVTVFAEGVTK
-740 TTGWYDVNKKAKG
+740 TSGWYDVNKKSTTSNPGA
-753 DNGDINMCW
+753 DAMMCW
-762 AAAASNMIQWWQDRY
+762 AAASANIAQWFQDRY
-777 VAAGKTLPSGATT
+777 VAAGNTLPAGCPNGTSSSYGYELQIMDVFRDNWDNLAR
-790 GVGTTSYTNYG
+790 GGWPDGGIVWYFEGRDIYSSMGTTSRAYPRSGTGGYFSSRWSTIFAGMHQNSLGGYATEINNYG
-801 PYELELMNM
+801 NWSSSVADPVKSFSRFVIDAFEHGISGMSVAMSVNFGGAHAVTIWGYELN
-810 FLTEWNNDKGCQTV
+810 
-824 EAIPWYFQGVNY
+824 
-836 GESASEGSQ
+836 Q
-845 AYPLTAGGYWKGVW
+845 ATGY
-859 SDIYPKLYHD
+859 ITKLYIAD
-869 YNYMFYWYTDLY
+869 SDDGSTPVLREYTVSL
-881 TGSFLAYTGWDEAC
+881 
-895 SSSGPK
+895 
-901 YGTNTHLAFS
+901 
-911 NRVIEFLE
+911 
-919 RGVTELTISINS
+919 NS
-931 TGGLSH
+931 TGTAKIKLS
-937 ATTLWGC
+937 G
-944 EYDQT
+944 Y
-949 TGLVT
+949 
-954 RIWITDSD
+954 TDYYPMA
-962 DLESEPKQQLL
+962 LYP
-973 NEYAVS
+973 
-979 TIDGN
+979 I
-984 YRVKLTGNTKYGTV
+984 
-998 YANELQPLSGYGSK
+998 SGYGSK

>member
-1 MKKLLFAVAAMF
+1 MF
-13 VATACISENIDV
+13 VATACISEDIDV

-62 VQFTGFST
+62 VQFKGLSATP
-70 TQFVTFE
+70 FVTFE

-98 EGSYLRAVAFY
+98 EGSYVRAVAFY

-114 DSDNLAMNEHAQ
+114 GSDNLAMNEHAQ

-138 DGLVVAQGKP
+138 DALVVAQGKP

-198 YSGTWSSK
+198 YSGSWSSK

-247 DGKKEYAITKKP
+247 DGKKEYAIAKKP

-272 TINLALTEDNRV
+272 TISLALTEDNKV
-284 EIEAD
+284 KEESS
-289 SGSSGPSVST
+289 SGSSVPTIDS
-299 DFAADYYL
+299 DFNPDYYIKTL
-307 TSFMSTSAYDGNP
+307 KYDSSKTRNGIGFVAKGDGFSFDLHVASSYASSTHIDTGEYNFENEIVGYWNNTEKEMLVRNASGLGLSQTKPTGSGGSMNVAKQGDY
-320 GYIISLEGGANV
+320 YII
-332 TIYFTADIVT
+332 DIVIV
-342 DGVLTEGDYKYCTS
+342 DRY
-356 AMSLGYGDYANDSFS
+356 
-371 FRKNNSFFPS
+371 
-381 IGLTDSTSLKSA
+381 
-393 SAKVSKDASGNYYI
+393 SK
-407 DLTLTDANS
+407 TV
-416 RTAKVQYI
+416 KVQYI

-432 GIIPGESGGA
+432 GIIPGES

-454 SLTAKGSTNGCYS
+454 SLTAKGSTNGCYE
-467 FAGVDANGNKIDL
+467 FAGVDAEGNKIDL

-490 TLSRGLVEYTSSNYA
+490 TLSRGLVEYTSSSYA

-525 VLSGMMHVTS
+525 VISGMMHVTS
-535 ASGNNVNLSVNL
+535 ASGNNVNLSINL

-586 DYVSFTVMQSGA
+586 DYVSFTVMQSGV

-713 TSNTITLTATAPDS
+713 TSNTITLTATASDS
-727 SNLVILFADGVTR
+727 SNLVTVFAEGVTK
-740 TTGWYDVNKKAKG
+740 TSGWYDVNKKSTTSNPGA
-753 DNGDINMCW
+753 DAMMCW
-762 AAAASNMIQWWQDRY
+762 AAASSNIAQWCQDRY
-777 VAAGKTLPSGATT
+777 VAAGNTLPAGCPN
-790 GVGTTSYTNYG
+790 GTSSSYG
-801 PYELELMNM
+801 YELQIMDVFRDNWDNLARGG
-810 FLTEWNNDKGCQTV
+810 WPHSGIV
-824 EAIPWYFQGVNY
+824 WYF
-836 GESASEGSQ
+836 EGRDINKTMDNNNR
-845 AYPLTAGGYWKGVW
+845 AYPLSGTGGYFSSRW
-859 SDIYPKLYHD
+859 STIFAGMHQNSSGGYATEINNYGNWSSSVADPVKSFSQFVIDAFEHGMSGMSVAMSVNFGGAHAVTIWGYELNQATGYITKLYI
-869 YNYMFYWYTDLY
+869 
-881 TGSFLAYTGWDEAC
+881 A
-895 SSSGPK
+895 
-901 YGTNTHLAFS
+901 
-911 NRVIEFLE
+911 
-919 RGVTELTISINS
+919 
-931 TGGLSH
+931 
-937 ATTLWGC
+937 
-944 EYDQT
+944 
-949 TGLVT
+949 
-954 RIWITDSD
+954 DSD
-962 DLESEPKQQLL
+962 DGSTPVLQTYTVSL
-973 NEYAVS
+973 NSGPGSAK
-979 TIDGN
+979 I
-984 YRVKLTGNTKYGTV
+984 KLSGYTDY
-998 YANELQPLSGYGSK
+998 YPMALYPISGYGSK

>member
-1 MKKLLFAVAAMF
+1 MF
-13 VATACISENIDV
+13 VATACISEDIDV

-98 EGSYLRAVAFY
+98 EGSYVRAVAFY

-114 DSDNLAMNEHAQ
+114 GSDNLAMNEHAQ

-198 YSGTWSSK
+198 NSGSWSPK

-213 TAIEDHN
+213 AAIEDHN

-259 SASTF
+259 TASTF

-272 TINLALTEDNRV
+272 TINLVLTEDNKV
-284 EIEAD
+284 KEESS
-289 SGSSGPSVST
+289 SGSSSPTIDS
-299 DFAADYYL
+299 DFNPDYYITTL
-307 TSFMSTSAYDGNP
+307 KYDSSYTGSYPLAFKATCEDGYGFLLHVPSANATTTS
-320 GYIISLEGGANV
+320 INV
-332 TIYFTADIVT
+332 
-342 DGVLTEGDYKYCTS
+342 GDYTNRGSMWFGGTYFYVRQAT
-356 AMSLGYGDYANDSFS
+356 
-371 FRKNNSFFPS
+371 FPG
-381 IGLTDSTSLKSA
+381 IGTNIAISQGSM
-393 SAKVSKDASGNYYI
+393 KVRIVEGLYVI
-407 DLTLTDANS
+407 DVTMVRNGTTVKA
-416 RTAKVQYI
+416 QFI
-424 GPLNVDDG
+424 GELNVENG

-454 SLTAKGSTNGCYS
+454 SLTAKGSTNGCYE
-467 FAGVDANGNKIDL
+467 FAGVDAEGNKIDL

-490 TLSRGLVEYTSSNYA
+490 TLSRGLVEYTSSSYA

-586 DYVSFTVMQSGA
+586 DYVSFTVMQSGV

-727 SNLVILFADGVTR
+727 SNLVTVFAEGVTK
-740 TTGWYDVNKKAKG
+740 TSGWYDVNKKSTTSNPGA
-753 DNGDINMCW
+753 DAMMCW
-762 AAAASNMIQWWQDRY
+762 AAASSNIAQWFQDRY
-777 VAAGKTLPSGATT
+777 VAAGNTLPAGCPNGTSSSYGYELQIMDVFRDNWDNLARGGWPDSGIIWYFE
-790 GVGTTSYTNYG
+790 GRDIYSSMGTTSRAYPRSGTGGYFSSRWSTIFAGMHQNSLGGYATEINNYG
-801 PYELELMNM
+801 NWSSSVADPVKSFSQFVIDAFEHGISGMSVAMSVNFGGAHAVTIWGYELN
-810 FLTEWNNDKGCQTV
+810 
-824 EAIPWYFQGVNY
+824 
-836 GESASEGSQ
+836 Q
-845 AYPLTAGGYWKGVW
+845 ATGY
-859 SDIYPKLYHD
+859 ITKLYI
-869 YNYMFYWYTDLY
+869 
-881 TGSFLAYTGWDEAC
+881 A
-895 SSSGPK
+895 
-901 YGTNTHLAFS
+901 
-911 NRVIEFLE
+911 
-919 RGVTELTISINS
+919 
-931 TGGLSH
+931 
-937 ATTLWGC
+937 
-944 EYDQT
+944 
-949 TGLVT
+949 
-954 RIWITDSD
+954 DSD
-962 DLESEPKQQLL
+962 DGSTPVLQTYTVSL
-973 NEYAVS
+973 NSGTGSAK
-979 TIDGN
+979 I
-984 YRVKLTGNTKYGTV
+984 KLSGYTDY
-998 YANELQPLSGYGSK
+998 YPMALYPISGYGSK

>member
-13 VATACISENIDV
+13 VATACISEDIDV

-62 VQFTGFST
+62 VQFTGLST

-98 EGSYLRAVAFY
+98 EGSYVRAVAFY

-114 DSDNLAMNEHAQ
+114 GSDNLAMNEHAQ
-126 QNVFMGAVNDYA
+126 QNVFMAAVNDYA
-138 DGLVVAQGKP
+138 DGLVVAQGKA

-185 NPVDLIQ
+185 NPVNLIQ

-198 YSGTWSSK
+198 YSGSWSSK

-213 TAIEDHN
+213 AAIEDHN
-220 FASEPIASAMV
+220 FASELIASAMV

-259 SASTF
+259 AASTF

-272 TINLALTEDNRV
+272 TINLALTEENRV
-284 EIEAD
+284 EVEAD

-299 DFAADYYL
+299 DFDADYYITTFKSGVSGVSGSYGIGFRAYINTGSYIDVHIPATYAT
-307 TSFMSTSAYDGNP
+307 TSSIETGEYKWTSSSWF
-320 GYIISLEGGANV
+320 GY
-332 TIYFTADIVT
+332 
-342 DGVLTEGDYKYCTS
+342 
-356 AMSLGYGDYANDSFS
+356 
-371 FRKNNSFFPS
+371 NSFVDFTVRNGA
-381 IGLTDSTSLKSA
+381 GLASMGLKNSTSLKSG
-393 SAKVSKDASGNYYI
+393 SMKVSIVDGNYYI
-407 DLTLTDANS
+407 DLTLTDTNS
-416 RTAKVQYI
+416 KTAKVQYI

-454 SLTAKGSTNGCYS
+454 SLTAKGSTNGCYE
-467 FAGVDANGNKIDL
+467 FAGVDAEGNKIDL

-490 TLSRGLVEYTSSNYA
+490 TLSRGLVEYTSSSYA

-525 VLSGMMHVTS
+525 VISGMMHVTS

-586 DYVSFTVMQSGA
+586 DYVSFTVMQSGV

-630 KKGGV
+630 KNGGV

-727 SNLVILFADGVTR
+727 SNFVTVFAEGVTK
-740 TTGWYDVNKKAKG
+740 TSGWYDVNKKSTTSSPGA
-753 DNGDINMCW
+753 DAMMCW
-762 AAAASNMIQWWQDRY
+762 AAASSNIAQWFQDRY
-777 VAAGKTLPSGATT
+777 VAAGNTLPAGCPN
-790 GVGTTSYTNYG
+790 GTSSSYG
-801 PYELELMNM
+801 YELQIMDVFRDN
-810 FLTEWNNDKGCQTV
+810 
-824 EAIPWYFQGVNY
+824 
-836 GESASEGSQ
+836 
-845 AYPLTAGGYWKGVW
+845 
-859 SDIYPKLYHD
+859 
-869 YNYMFYWYTDLY
+869 
-881 TGSFLAYTGWDEAC
+881 WD
-895 SSSGPK
+895 
-901 YGTNTHLAFS
+901 N
-911 NRVIEFLE
+911 LE
-919 RGVTELTISINS
+919 RGGWPDSGIIWYFEGRDIYSSMGTTNRAYPRSGTGGYFSSQWSTIFAGMHQNSLGGYATEINNYGNWDSNVADPVKSFSQFVIDAFEHGMSGMAVAISSNFSGGHAVTIWGYEVDNATGYVTKLYIADSDDGSTPVLREYTVSLNS
-931 TGGLSH
+931 TGSAKIKLS
-937 ATTLWGC
+937 G
-944 EYDQT
+944 Y
-949 TGLVT
+949 
-954 RIWITDSD
+954 TDYYPMA
-962 DLESEPKQQLL
+962 LYP
-973 NEYAVS
+973 
-979 TIDGN
+979 I
-984 YRVKLTGNTKYGTV
+984 
-998 YANELQPLSGYGSK
+998 SGYGSK